1 MTDPLI
7 RVGELIGPYVRP
19 VPPFEAHANPLRT
32 LVREAAQNS
41 WDARGEDT
49 PMFHVDVTRLS
60 GLQADYLISLL
71 GTDDVPGLPSFEQI
85 KQETPIIIVR
95 DERTFGLDGDVTRP
109 ATEVGGRWWR
119 FVGNYGDR
127 AVADAAGGDALG
139 GAGGSFGLGKLAY
152 FGASMSRLVVIHSQV
167 RLADDDLETRF
178 LIYGIGENRPDLNF
192 TGRHWWGRSGE
203 AMNEEIP
210 LPITGN
216 EADVHAAAL
225 GLPPFAKDMTGAT
238 FAIINAAA
246 PPEADESYEQT
257 VCRSEFIRECLLW
270 NLWPKYSFTDA
281 PMEIGLSEDG
291 REIPLIKAED
301 HPVAKHFVRA
311 YQAATSDEAPAGTKK
326 CFVTYTR
333 RRILQVGAAIEARA
347 EEVTDAEAKLIEA
360 AGGPSLPLRHVML
373 LRDPRLVVCYRE
385 AMPRTLTEEHPIA
398 GVAVP
403 PGGGSTTIRNL
414 GLRLVDDILRRS
426 EPEAH
431 DTWDPERVRL
441 APGEQTFMRHVMRDL
456 DEAIRGIQELPFGGA
471 ETTPNISLGRKLAER
486 FLTRGRLYP
495 PPPART
501 TSSSHKPS
509 ARLGEIK
516 SYIRNDGWVTTE
528 HSIQVNLASYEE
540 VEITCSIE
548 IAVDGGGSSSS
559 SSRADEAPQAHWVIS
574 GESEPANVAIVRAT
588 ADGASELVLRVRQR
602 AWHRVTPAF
611 TVTPK
616 TTSTVEEVQ

>member
-49 PMFHVDVTRLS
+49 PMFHVDVTQLS
-60 GLQADYLISLL
+60 GLQADYLLSLL

-85 KQETPIIIVR
+85 KQGTPIIIVR
-95 DERTFGLDGDVTRP
+95 DERTCGLDGDLTRS

-127 AVADAAGGDALG
+127 AVADAAGGAALG

-167 RLADDDLETRF
+167 RLADGDLQTRF
-178 LIYGIGENRPDLNF
+178 LIYGIGDTRPDHNF
-192 TGRHWWGRSGE
+192 TGRHWWGLSGE

-210 LPITGN
+210 LPIIGN

-225 GLPPFAKDMTGAT
+225 GLPPFDKDTTGTT

-281 PMEIGLSEDG
+281 PMTISLSEDG
-291 REIPLIKAED
+291 RKIPLIKAED

-311 YQAATSDEAPAGTKK
+311 YQAAASDESPAGTKK
-326 CFVTYTR
+326 AVVTHSR
-333 RRILQVGAAIEARA
+333 NPILHVGVAIEAWT
-347 EEVTDAEAKLIEA
+347 EQVTDTQMQLIEA
-360 AGGPSLPLRHVML
+360 AGGPTLPLRHVML

-385 AMPRTLTEEHPIA
+385 AVGQAIAEEHPIA
-398 GVAVP
+398 GAALP
-403 PGGGSTTIRNL
+403 PKLGRATIRNL
-414 GLRLVDDILRRS
+414 GLPLVDEILRRS

-431 DTWDPERVRL
+431 DTWDPGRSRL
-441 APGEQTFMRHVMRDL
+441 APGEQAFLRHVMREL
-456 DEAIRGIQELPFGGA
+456 DQTIRDMQQRPFGGT
-471 ETTPNISLGRKLAER
+471 ETAPNIGLGRKLAMH
-486 FLTRGRLYP
+486 FVANGRLYP

-501 TSSSHKPS
+501 TSATPKPS

-516 SYIRNDGWVTTE
+516 SSSREDGWVTTE
-528 HSIQVNLASYEE
+528 HSIQVNLASYEK
-540 VEITCSIE
+540 VEITCSIG
-548 IAVDGGGSSSS
+548 IAVEGGGSSSS

-574 GESEPANVAIVRAT
+574 GESEPSNVAIVRAT
-588 ADGASELVLRVRQR
+588 TDDASELVLRVRQR
-602 AWHRVTPAF
+602 GWHRVTPAF
-611 TVTPK
+611 TVTPMTAV
-616 TTSTVEEVQ
+616 TTEEV